1 MKKFLFTLA
10 SLVAFGF
17 AANSAEAV
25 FGFSQN
31 EVTMHAGEELELQI
45 VLQSIDVDVK
55 GFQMDWEMLD
65 PDGTIMPDKCVL
77 EFLQKYGGRTR
88 YQYFGKTG
96 LTTINENTFS
106 SSNGAGSTNAEII
119 GNNTGHYTL
128 IASNAGTGVC
138 YFFDEET
145 PGNIANFTIQ
155 IEEGWDKPYAILTMT
170 NCGLVYPN
178 DQGGEVQGQYFNLK
192 INNGDYQEPATQLP
206 CDKPVITQEV
216 GDDAVTVTITWN
228 QSDGNQVYT
237 GQYSY
242 PRPEYGQPDESYDV
256 EAYTEASE
264 NYLESPHAEAT
275 INVPAKAPVWQ
286 AVDAPVINQS
296 VGDNEV
302 TVTIT
307 WPTSTGDK
315 VYTGEY
321 TYTRPAYGEPD
332 QSYEVEAYTTE
343 NYPYQESTHATA
355 TINVPAKAPV
365 WQAVAAPV
373 ISQEVGEDE
382 VTVTITWPTSTGDQ
396 VYTGQY
402 TYTRPEYGQPDESY
416 EVEAYTTESYP
427 YQESTHATA
436 TINVP
441 AKPEVIVPAL
451 KEEDIVIGEVNQT
464 DGTFDVEYI
473 GEVEG
478 VELTVNIAP
487 KRDGAYQ
494 LPEQGK
500 WYTVTAT
507 ASKTG
512 YTSAT
517 KTADRIW
524 RNNSEAA
531 TAGEISK
538 DGTHIYVPINGNV
551 TKVEVNGVEVEL
563 VNGVLV
569 LDREDAA
576 YTPVIVVTTE
586 DEDCNPTTVTL
597 DPITVPA
604 ILVAPTI
611 VVSEQTVTQWV
622 SDDDPYNPANAYQQT
637 GQIVT
642 ITDII
647 DNNDSNA
654 PKVYWYTIDGAT
666 PAQLFTGDPV
676 PVTGDGEHTITAWVD
691 VDGELTPVATRVVN
705 ITHDFT
711 GVNEIVNGKAVA
723 NVRYFNMAGQEM
735 TEANGVT
742 IVVTTYTDGTTSAV
756 KVMK

>member
-25 FGFSQN
+25 FGFAN
-31 EVTMHAGEELELQI
+31 PADVNTPVTEITLHAGEELELQV
-45 VLQSIDVDVK
+45 VLQSTDVDVK
-55 GFQMDWEMLD
+55 GFQMDWQMLD
-65 PDGTIMPDKCVL
+65 PDGVLMPDKCVL
-77 EFLQKYGGRTR
+77 QFLAKYGTSRR
-88 YQYFGKTG
+88 YQYFGKAG
-96 LTTINENTFS
+96 ISVDNENTFS
-106 SSNGAGSTNAEII
+106 TSNGEGSTQAQILDH
-119 GNNTGHYTL
+119 NTGKYSF
-128 IASNAGTGVC
+128 IVSNPGTGVC
-138 YFFDEET
+138 YYNDEAC
-145 PGNIANFTIQ
+145 PAPIANFTVAV
-155 IEEGWDKPYAILTMT
+155 EEGWDKEYAILTMV

-192 INNGDYQEPATQLP
+192 IINGDYEEPATQLP
-206 CDKPVITQEV
+206 CDKPVINQEV

-228 QSDGNQVYT
+228 QSDGNKVYT

-256 EAYTEASE
+256 EAYTEESE
-264 NYLESPHAEAT
+264 NYFESPHAEAT

-286 AVDAPVINQS
+286 AVDAPVISQE
-296 VGDNEV
+296 VGDDVV

-315 VYTGEY
+315 VYTG
-321 TYTRPAYGEPD
+321 
-332 QSYEVEAYTTE
+332 
-343 NYPYQESTHATA
+343 
-355 TINVPAKAPV
+355 
-365 WQAVAAPV
+365 
-373 ISQEVGEDE
+373 
-382 VTVTITWPTSTGDQ
+382 
-396 VYTGQY
+396 QY
-402 TYTRPEYGQPDESY
+402 TYTRPEFGQPDESY

-451 KEEDIVIGEVNQT
+451 DEDDIVIGKVNQA

-478 VELTVNIAP
+478 VELTVTMAL
-487 KRDGAYQ
+487 KTRAGAYQ
-494 LPEQGK
+494 LEEQGK
-500 WYTVTAT
+500 WYTVTAI

-563 VNGVLV
+563 VDGVLV
-569 LDREDAA
+569 LDREEDA
-576 YTPVIVVTTE
+576 YTPEIVVTTE

-611 VVSEQTVTQWV
+611 VVSEKEYTQWV
-622 SDDDPYNPANAYQQT
+622 GPEDNAVQMT
-637 GQIVT
+637 GQVVT